1 MKEIVTEN
9 KLDNFTADAINRFK
23 TALKIGNYVLVSNG
37 NNFVRALG
45 KVSGEYEY
53 KTGTDIR
60 FNHFRKVEWIFKDVE
75 IPVTEFY
82 KNKLQQ
88 QTIYK
93 LRSEDIIPDF
103 FIRRSKTVDI
113 SIQQK
118 KFVLV
123 IDEINRGNV
132 SSIFGELITL
142 IESSKRSGFPEA
154 LAVVLPYSKERFTV
168 PSNVFIIGTMNT
180 ADRSIESLDT
190 ALRRRFSFKEMVP
203 LPGLITT
210 DGKSKGMIDGIDI
223 VQMLQKINERIEK
236 LIDKDHKIGHS
247 YFLNVVNAKDL
258 EHAFKD
264 KVIPLLEEY
273 FFGDF
278 GKIGLVL
285 GKSFIRKEEIAHF
298 DFAEFEDYD
307 SQTEQ
312 DLKQR
317 SVYKIQPVET
327 WDYKSIYEPKPKV

>member
-1 MKEIVTEN
+1 M
-9 KLDNFTADAINRFK
+9 FK
-23 TALKIGNYVLVSNG
+23 N
-37 NNFVRALG
+37 
-45 KVSGEYEY
+45 
-53 KTGTDIR
+53 
-60 FNHFRKVEWIFKDVE
+60 VE
-75 IPVTEFY
+75 IPVAEFY
-82 KNKLQQ
+82 QKNLSQ

-93 LRSEDIIPDF
+93 LKSEYIIPEF
-103 FIRRSKTVDI
+103 FVRRSKPVDN

-142 IESSKRSGFPEA
+142 VEPSKRSGMPEA
-154 LAVVLPYSKERFTV
+154 LEVVLPYSKERFTV
-168 PSNVFIIGTMNT
+168 PSNVYIIGTMNT

-203 LPGLITT
+203 LPGLISTE
-210 DGKSKGMIDGIDI
+210 GKSKGKVDGIDI
-223 VQMLQKINERIEK
+223 VQMLQKMNERIEK

-247 YFLNVVNAKDL
+247 YFLDVINAKDL
-258 EHAFKD
+258 ELAFND

-285 GKSFIRKEEIAHF
+285 GNSFIRKEEIADF
-298 DFAEFEDYD
+298 DFATFEDYD
-307 SQTEQ
+307 AQTEQ
-312 DLKQR
+312 DLRQR
-317 SVYKIQPVET
+317 SVYKIQPADV
-327 WDYKSIYEPKPKV
+327 WDYKSIYEPKKKA